1 MNKRVGGIFLR
12 AFSSA
17 LALGCLA
24 PALAAQTSVAGEQSQ
39 GMLAKVTPAIVRIEA
54 IQLHPEL
61 GRMVK
66 LRVGGS
72 GVIVSADGYV
82 VTNCHVA
89 DKGDFYR
96 CYLSDGEAVEA
107 RRVGQDALTDLA
119 VLQLDMSHRAPGAGA
134 LHPAAFG
141 DSTRVVTGDTV
152 FALGSPAFLSQS
164 VTRGIVSNPS
174 LVLPEEIKF
183 DIDGEDVGTV
193 VRWILHDA
201 SIFPGNSGGP
211 LVNAQGEIVGIN
223 EIGVANLGG
232 AIPGNLA
239 HAVAG
244 QLIAHG
250 RVIRGWSGITVQPR
264 LKADG
269 SRPGV
274 IVADVAPG
282 SPAAAGGLLPGDAL
296 LSADGA
302 PLDQGEEKGVAQYNR
317 IELGKL
323 PGDEFIVVYA
333 RAGQSLTADLKL
345 TPRASAQADNVE
357 LRAWGAVA
365 HDVTAPQARQQ
376 NLPSTQ
382 GVVLASI
389 QPAGPIGEAEP
400 RLVDGDIL
408 VAVNGQPVTDTAQL
422 TTLTGSLTGGGRGR
436 HTVLATVRRG
446 GSLLASVV
454 TLQAAPDRQITP
466 QARKAWLGVA
476 SQPLTV
482 RLGARLA
489 IKAEGGVRLT
499 RVYPDSPAAKGGL
512 QVGDVVLAADGDPVT
527 ARRAEDADAFA
538 TQIRQYSPGSEVKLS
553 VWREGKAL
561 TLPVT
566 LAMQPVPASEMPWWH
581 DEQLEFSVRDL
592 AFDDRVELELE
603 AGTQGVLVETAD
615 LAGWASLA
623 GLHAEDLILKADGQP
638 VTTVANFRRA
648 RQQAAASGRDWW
660 VLLVRRYGETVFIE
674 INLKPLKS

>member
-1 MNKRVGGIFLR
+1 MNKYVGGIFARGLI
-12 AFSSA
+12 AG
-17 LALGCLA
+17 LAAAAAA
-24 PALAAQTSVAGEQSQ
+24 PWLTAQTSAAGEQSQ

-66 LRVGGS
+66 LRIGGS
-72 GVIVSADGYV
+72 GVIVSAKGYV

-119 VLQLDMSHRAPGAGA
+119 VLQLDLSHRAPGAA
-134 LHPAAFG
+134 PLRPAAFG

-239 HAVAG
+239 HAVTD
-244 QLIAHG
+244 QLIAQG
-250 RVIRGWSGITVQPR
+250 RVVRGWSGITVQPR

-282 SPAAAGGLLPGDAL
+282 SPAATGGILPGDAI
-296 LSADGA
+296 LSADSVA
-302 PLDQGEEKGVAQYNR
+302 VDQGEEKGVAQYNR

-323 PGDEFIVVYA
+323 PGDEFIVVYD
-333 RAGQSLTADLKL
+333 RAGRSGTAYLKL
-345 TPRASAQADNVE
+345 APRAAAEADDVE

-365 HDVTAPQARQQ
+365 HDVTAPMARQES
-376 NLPSTQ
+376 LPSTQ

-408 VAVNGQPVTDTAQL
+408 TAVNGKPVTDTAQL
-422 TTLTGSLTGGGRGR
+422 ATLTGTLTAGPRGR
-436 HTVLATVRRG
+436 RTVLATVRRG

-499 RVYPDSPAAKGGL
+499 RVSPGTPAAKAGL
-512 QVGDVVLAADGDPVT
+512 LVGDVILAVDGDPVT

-538 TQIRQYSPGSEVKLS
+538 TQIRQYSPGSQAAMT
-553 VWREGKAL
+553 VWREGK
-561 TLPVT
+561 TLQVPVT
-566 LAMQPVPASEMPWWH
+566 LEIQPVPASEMPWWH
-581 DEQLEFSVRDL
+581 DEQLEFSVREL
-592 AFDDRVELELE
+592 AFDDRVDLELDP
-603 AGTQGVLVETAD
+603 GTQGVLVETAE

-623 GLHAEDLILKADGQP
+623 GLHAEDLILKAGGQP
-638 VTTVANFRRA
+638 VATVADFRRA
-648 RQQAAASGRDWW
+648 RQEAAVSGRDWW
-660 VLLVRRYGETVFIE
+660 VLLVRRYGETLFIE